1 MLGFQINVVRP
12 GLFRLFENRL
22 LTGSFRHFWLEVAV
36 DAGVSNKRGPSP
48 IIRISLK
55 LARPNFLFF
64 EAS

>member
-48 IIRISLK
+48 IIRPSPII
-55 LARPNFLFF
+55 P
-64 EAS
+64 